1 MTAADPDAAAV
12 TAALV
17 AAADA
22 SLTTAVDWKVT
33 VQSLTSVK
41 AGDPSAFV
49 VGVSVIMHVSVIV
62 PSGLRRMIS
71 MRVWPRYLATHVF
84 EVLTVL
90 TVEVAP
96 PEAAAPDAAALEAA
110 AEEDAAPEAAALD
123 PAALDAAALVAA
135 ADAAP
140 ESDAAAAPS

>member
-12 TAALV
+12 AAALV

-96 PEAAAPDAAALEAA
+96 PEAAPDAAALEAA

-123 PAALDAAALVAA
+123 PAALDAAALVVA